1 VSRGP
6 VNVAQERRAA
16 FGRRLRE
23 LRETRGWS
31 QEHLALTAGVDRSF
45 LAEVETAKVSIAL
58 DRMILLADAL
68 EVGVAEF
75 FVADVFR
82 HSPKGG

>member
-1 VSRGP
+1 
-6 VNVAQERRAA
+6 
-16 FGRRLRE
+16 
-23 LRETRGWS
+23 
-31 QEHLALTAGVDRSF
+31 VDRSF

-82 HSPKGG
+82 RSPKGG